1 MSSKLHE
8 GRDLP
13 ACSPVPRT
21 VSGNSLNRYVLNEWT
36 RMTVA
41 IQVASGEI
49 NVEERSAVAYSSL
62 RQVRQC

>member
-1 MSSKLHE
+1 
-8 GRDLP
+8 
-13 ACSPVPRT
+13 
-21 VSGNSLNRYVLNEWT
+21 
-36 RMTVA
+36 MTVA